1 MLILSWTAIFYCEN
15 LNSSLFL
22 IITVDCEESSQ
33 RYSHGKLWSLLGQK
47 IHYCLIKLNH
57 TYFFSGQP
65 TVFEEM
71 LFALVQTISFLP
83 VR

>member
-47 IHYCLIKLNH
+47 IHYCLI
-57 TYFFSGQP
+57 
-65 TVFEEM
+65 
-71 LFALVQTISFLP
+71 
-83 VR
+83 